1 MPYPV
6 KLNGS
11 EASPLTLV
19 VYLGSRTTASSTVT
33 ARPLADLPTRLQSL
47 DVPRELRRGRCG
59 DTRRDCYT
67 VERLRE
73 VGQSRGDDPLCFAS
87 TERIPPLGFADKVRG
102 ADAPVVETAVDGKR
116 ESQGIKTATTICQ
129 SISGATIDTGIAAFV
144 LATLTPLAL
153 EVALNVTGELAANA
167 EHADTI
173 RAAHVQRAQHHADAA
188 RRRYLAVDPASRLV
202 ADALEADWNTALRDL
217 ADAQDDYTKAKTD
230 PANLLNDDQRQ
241 RIRALAADLP
251 ALWNDPATPLRERKR
266 LIRLLVTDVTML
278 RNDTSITVHLRLP
291 GGQDHTMTV
300 PLAPQH
306 WHKNPTPATTLA
318 ILDQLL
324 DTATFAQT
332 AAALT
337 QRGLAD
343 GAGRPFTPERVRYHC
358 SFFHIPT
365 RSQRLHARG
374 LLTLDEIAK
383 RFDVHP
389 CTVKRWRELGLLNA
403 EQSSDAPAYM
413 FHPDQQRPSL
423 AAVWAAES
431 AQRQGAPS
439 SFARLHAAGLLTSDE
454 AAAEHGVTVP
464 TIIHWRELGL
474 LTGEQTDLKNRWLYH
489 PHQPAPS
496 PATGRRRTR
505 PPQGAAETTTP

>member
-1 MPYPV
+1 
-6 KLNGS
+6 
-11 EASPLTLV
+11 
-19 VYLGSRTTASSTVT
+19 
-33 ARPLADLPTRLQSL
+33 
-47 DVPRELRRGRCG
+47 
-59 DTRRDCYT
+59 
-67 VERLRE
+67 
-73 VGQSRGDDPLCFAS
+73 
-87 TERIPPLGFADKVRG
+87 VRG